1 MFAIVMCLVMLRCT
15 LTICSSVLCAF
26 MVEGMSAVVKVM
38 LSLMSVISPPPSLC
52 VLSFLTVVYAGIFGV
67 FEVLVSLVS
76 CMVMISACVSC
87 MSCFSSS
94 ILFLMPFMFICRI
107 MRSLLFL
114 SCVCLACLVTES
126 SVCGVGAC

>member
-1 MFAIVMCLVMLRCT
+1 MFAIVMCLVVLRCT

-67 FEVLVSLVS
+67 FEVLGEFGFLYGDDICLCVVYELFQFLYFVSDAVYVYL
-76 CMVMISACVSC
+76 
-87 MSCFSSS
+87 
-94 ILFLMPFMFICRI
+94 
-107 MRSLLFL
+107 
-114 SCVCLACLVTES
+114 
-126 SVCGVGAC
+126 